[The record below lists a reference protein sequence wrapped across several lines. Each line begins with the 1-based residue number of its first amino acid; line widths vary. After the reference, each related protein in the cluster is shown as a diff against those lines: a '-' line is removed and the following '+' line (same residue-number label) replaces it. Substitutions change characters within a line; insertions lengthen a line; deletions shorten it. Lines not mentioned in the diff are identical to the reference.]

1 MAEESEFQ
9 KIDPAQLG
17 LLYVRKYFGTGVK
30 VTVDTGVEDRIGTGI
45 KLGRHHLHLN
55 DNTVTYSGDNLQIH
69 ALE

>member
-45 KLGRHHLHLN
+45 KV
-55 DNTVTYSGDNLQIH
+55 TVVTGVKVKVTVENVSV
-69 ALE
+69 